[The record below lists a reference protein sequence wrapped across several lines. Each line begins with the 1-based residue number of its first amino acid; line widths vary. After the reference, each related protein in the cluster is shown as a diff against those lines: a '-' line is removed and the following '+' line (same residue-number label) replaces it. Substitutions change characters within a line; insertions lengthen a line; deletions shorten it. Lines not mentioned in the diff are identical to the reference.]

1 MSEDADPQDAE
12 DTTEESTEEQTEES
26 TEEETPRKTIL
37 YAKTR
42 AALRAEDLREI
53 RDALPDEY
61 SLVPSDDGSKIM
73 IQREQE
79 EDKSDVVADV
89 LA

>member
-1 MSEDADPQDAE
+1 MSENDSPEDAQ
-12 DTTEESTEEQTEES
+12 DTTEETAENDGA
-26 TEEETPRKTIL
+26 KTVL
-37 YAKTR
+37 YCKTR
-42 AALRAEDLREI
+42 AALRAEDLRAI
-53 RDALPDEY
+53 KNALGEEGY
-61 SLVPSDDGSKIM
+61 SLVPSEDGSKVM